1 MKYISIAIIYAA
13 FFGMIAAACYFTT
26 SAMPLWALLLTPSFA
41 GFSKDSTKELI
52 DEE

>member
-13 FFGMIAAACYFTT
+13 FFAMLAAACLFT
-26 SAMPLWALLLTPSFA
+26 SSGMPLWALLLTPTFK
-41 GFSKDSTKELI
+41 GFSKTKEDSI

>member
-13 FFGMIAAACYFTT
+13 FFSMIAAACYFTT
-26 SAMPLWALLLTPSFA
+26 SSIPLWALLLTPSFT
-41 GFSKDSTKELI
+41 GFSKGGRKELA